1 MGQEYSDTAEVAA
14 PRAVQAEI
22 PAEDATDAHVS
33 FKEKLLEGLA
43 EALGYTELAGIRY
56 PVKAY
61 QFRVSQG
68 LTRGSRLTLDDVK
81 DLAKRGYKGVVNLCK
96 EYDDTKIVEEAGM
109 KALHLKVLDNVAP
122 PEDAVLQFL
131 DFVTR
136 VENQP
141 AYVHC
146 EAGKGRTGVFVASY
160 RMAVMEY
167 TADQAIKDGE
177 KFGLQL
183 TDQENFIRDFY
194 RHLDAGNF
202 KGYPLPPGSPGSQP
216 VSGDVAG
223 HADNPSAKN
232 APDNWHRADSDE
244 ADEFHP
250 DPPAPADDISSD
262 AASDSSAAT
271 DEQEQ
276 PEAEAGAGD
285 GSESDPSDS
294 SSDGG
299 DDQGSPAV

>member
-43 EALGYTELAGIRY
+43 EALGYTELAGVRY

-81 DLAKRGYKGVVNLCK
+81 DLARRGYKGVVNLCK
-96 EYDDTKIVEEAGM
+96 EYDDSKIVEEAGM
-109 KALHLKVLDNVAP
+109 KPLHLEVLDNVAP
-122 PEDAVLQFL
+122 PEDKVIQFL

-136 VENQP
+136 VEHQP

-160 RMAVMEY
+160 RMAVMQY

-194 RHLDAGNF
+194 RHMDAGNF

-216 VSGDVAG
+216 VSGDIAG
-223 HADNPSAKN
+223 HADNPSAKD
-232 APDNWHRADSDE
+232 ATDNWHRADSDE
-244 ADEFHP
+244 ADEFQP
-250 DPPAPADDISSD
+250 DPPA
-262 AASDSSAAT
+262 ASDEPQQQEEP
-271 DEQEQ
+271 EQQ
-276 PEAEAGAGD
+276 AEEGAGD
-285 GSESDPSDS
+285 GSESDPADS
-294 SSDGG
+294 TSDGG